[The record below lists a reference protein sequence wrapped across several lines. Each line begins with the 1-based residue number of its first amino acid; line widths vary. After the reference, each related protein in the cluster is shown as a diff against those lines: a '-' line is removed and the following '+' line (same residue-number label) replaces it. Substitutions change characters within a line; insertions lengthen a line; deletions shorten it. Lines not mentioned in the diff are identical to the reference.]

1 MGYGGNL
8 IWTSVIKT
16 LHEQDKRP
24 LAVVNLPSLS
34 DVLVGRLY
42 NSDSSLENDEI
53 FRGNPRLV
61 FPASRPK
68 SAATKL
74 ADRLFM
80 RVLSFFEP
88 LREAY
93 ELFIF
98 RRSEQAAKTG
108 ELRLLHIDMRIHSYG
123 GRHRNR
129 KIKWK
134 PHSRAADA
142 VLAHFQIGQA
152 SEDCEIYFTDRE
164 EVVVQQLIES
174 EDLSDGFV
182 AVEPETNREFFGD
195 LRAWPRERWTAFLD
209 RLRKSHPRLK
219 VVQIGL
225 AGAPPLPGV
234 IDLRGR
240 VDFRTACALI
250 KRARLFVGTE
260 GGLMHA
266 ANAVNAP
273 ALILWGGVTLPEFA
287 GYPKRQRTI
296 CKYVACAPCGNLGWC
311 DNSHI
316 CMRQITVDEVAAAAS
331 ETLAKKAA

>member
-16 LHEQDKRP
+16 LHERDGRP
-24 LAVVNLPSLS
+24 LAVVTLPGLS
-34 DVLVGRLY
+34 DVLAGRLY
-42 NSDSSLENDEI
+42 DSGSSLKSDEI

-61 FPASRPK
+61 FPPSHPK

-74 ADRLFM
+74 IDRLFM
-80 RVLSFFEP
+80 RALSVFEP

-98 RRSEQAAKTG
+98 GRSEGAVKRG
-108 ELRLLHIDMRIHSYG
+108 DVRLLHIDMRIHSYG

-129 KIKWK
+129 KIEWK
-134 PHSRAADA
+134 PHARAADA
-142 VLAHFQIGQA
+142 VLAHFQSGQA
-152 SEDCEIYFTDRE
+152 SDDCEIYLTASEDAAALA
-164 EVVVQQLIES
+164 LIENES
-174 EDLSDGFV
+174 LAGGFV
-182 AVEPETNREFFGD
+182 AIEPDTNREFFGD
-195 LRAWPRERWTAFLD
+195 LRAWPRERWAAFLE
-209 RLRKSHPRLK
+209 RLSKSHPRLK
-219 VVQIGL
+219 TVQIGVPD
-225 AGAPPLPGV
+225 APPLPGV
-234 IDLRGR
+234 IDFRGR

-250 KRARLFVGTE
+250 KRARLFIGTE

-266 ANAVNAP
+266 ANAVNAK

-311 DNSHI
+311 ENGHI
-316 CMRQITVDEVAAAAS
+316 CMRQITVDEVAVAAS
-331 ETLAKKAA
+331 QILSKQTA